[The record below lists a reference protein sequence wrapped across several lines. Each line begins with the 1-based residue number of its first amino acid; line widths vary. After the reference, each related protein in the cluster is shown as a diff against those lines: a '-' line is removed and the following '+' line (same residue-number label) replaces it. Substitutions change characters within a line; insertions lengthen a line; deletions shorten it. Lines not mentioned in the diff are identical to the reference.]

1 VHARIPRIAA
11 NTHVREDG
19 ISPRRYLAIQHPS
32 SIHRIPTLIPLLL
45 AFAACSASRSERP
58 ARRFVVVAQPEH
70 DDATVVVD
78 APSPAAARARL
89 LTDFDATDGP
99 ANLVGRAPWSTVA
112 ILAADEPDTDAPR
125 TPRTFVRTG
134 PGELRLDVRLAAG
147 RAGAHAGGSFDS
159 GHARAMIEVRIED
172 PGTLGARF
180 RLALF
185 VDERPGGAP
194 PRDITPRYLR
204 STLPAG
210 RYRAGLDV
218 PARGARW
225 LVGAVV
231 VDREGR
237 ATAHGWSSAIALRR
251 AWL

>member
-1 VHARIPRIAA
+1 
-11 NTHVREDG
+11 
-19 ISPRRYLAIQHPS
+19 
-32 SIHRIPTLIPLLL
+32 LLL
-45 AFAACSASRSERP
+45 ALTACNAARSERP
-58 ARRFVVVAQPEH
+58 ARRFVVVTQPEQ
-70 DDATVVVD
+70 DDATVVID

-89 LTDFDATDGP
+89 LTDFDATEGP

-147 RAGAHAGGSFDS
+147 RAGAHAGGAFDS
-159 GHARAMIEVRIED
+159 GHARAMIEVRVDD
-172 PGTLGARF
+172 PGTPIARF

-204 STLPAG
+204 TTLPAG

-237 ATAHGWSSAIALRR
+237 ALAHGWSSAIALRR